1 MQAVIVVG
9 VPGAGKSTVVDK
21 IAKLCKEYTLVNVGD
36 MMLEVGK
43 KKGYLTE
50 KDNHDTMR
58 GRSNEERQEL
68 IREVFN
74 EIAKMKGDVI
84 IDTHA
89 SISKHGR
96 FMPGLPGDVISG
108 LKDSLKGVICIDAPT
123 ESIIL
128 RRERDTTRQ
137 RDVDSIEMI
146 DMQRMINVSMVS
158 AIAQRYDAPLYV
170 LFNQENMQEESA
182 MRFKRYI
189 DNAFKGTPNENMHK

>member
-9 VPGAGKSTVVDK
+9 IPGAGKSTIVDRV
-21 IAKLCKEYTLVNVGD
+21 AKLCKEYKLVNVGD

-50 KDNHDTMR
+50 NDNHDTMR
-58 GRSNEERQEL
+58 GRSDDERKEL

-84 IDTHA
+84 VDTHA

-108 LKDSLKGVICIDAPT
+108 IKGSLKGVICIDAPT
-123 ESIIL
+123 ENIII
-128 RRERDTTRQ
+128 RREKDTTRQ
-137 RDVDSIEMI
+137 REVDSIEMI
-146 DMQRMINVSMVS
+146 DMQRMINISEVS
-158 AIAQRYDAPLYV
+158 AISQAYNVPLYV
-170 LFNQENMQEESA
+170 LFNQENMQEESVA
-182 MRFKRYI
+182 RFKRYV
-189 DNAFKGTPNENMHK
+189 DNAFKGLPNEKRA